1 MERKKRSRNVDK
13 SNGNPL
19 NALDAFIKEQAVELQ
34 PMQPDEFTV
43 YDYIEKMKDQGIK
56 ISMTVASRNM
66 RNLTDEGI
74 ISRRKSVKDGKQ
86 CNFYRFL

>member
-1 MERKKRSRNVDK
+1 MERKKRSRNVAK

-19 NALDAFIKEQAVELQ
+19 NALDAFIKEQAAELQ
-34 PMQPDEFTV
+34 PIQPDEFTV
-43 YDYIEKMKDQGIK
+43 YDYIDKMKDQGVK

>member
-1 MERKKRSRNVDK
+1 VAK

-19 NALDAFIKEQAVELQ
+19 NALDAFIKEKAVELQ
-34 PMQPDEFTV
+34 PIQPDEFTV
-43 YDYIEKMKDQGIK
+43 YDYMQKMRDQGIK

-66 RNLTDEGI
+66 RNLTDAGV

>member
-1 MERKKRSRNVDK
+1 MASHKRRGHLDQSTRNHL
-13 SNGNPL
+13 S
-19 NALDAFIKEQAVELQ
+19 ALDAYIKEQAVELQ

-43 YDYIEKMKDQGIK
+43 YDYIDKMKDQGVK

-66 RNLTDEGI
+66 RNLTDEGV

>member
-1 MERKKRSRNVDK
+1 LDQSTRNHL
-13 SNGNPL
+13 S
-19 NALDAFIKEQAVELQ
+19 ALDAYIKEQAVELQ

-43 YDYIEKMKDQGIK
+43 YDYIDKMKDQGVK

-66 RNLTDEGI
+66 RNLTDEGV

>member
-1 MERKKRSRNVDK
+1 VDK

-34 PMQPDEFTV
+34 PIQPDEFTIN
-43 YDYIEKMKDQGIK
+43 DYMQKMRDQGIV
-56 ISMTVASRNM
+56 IGNTVATRRM
-66 RNLTDEGI
+66 KDLTDEGV

>member
-1 MERKKRSRNVDK
+1 LDQSTRNHL
-13 SNGNPL
+13 S
-19 NALDAFIKEQAVELQ
+19 ALDAYIKEQAVELQ
-34 PMQPDEFTV
+34 PIQPDEFTI
-43 YDYIEKMKDQGIK
+43 YDYIDKMKDQGIK